1 MAEIELNQLKA
12 FLLVA
17 QKGGLVG
24 AANRLKLT
32 PSGISLRIKRL
43 EQEIGIQLF
52 ERKPN
57 KLLLTEQ
64 GQIFLGR
71 VKRILDDLESAVSLP
86 ERNEGVWAGNVS
98 IALGSDL
105 QPFLAPRIAA
115 FVKNHPTVKLSLS
128 ARESTTTL
136 QLVQDDEV
144 DIGIG
149 RFAAVPPGLRKTHLF
164 FTALKAIYPK
174 NHPLSAYKKPSLR
187 DLSLHALILLPPRS
201 ATRRAMDKTFSSNG
215 IELRR
220 VIEAGGCFGIKQLVQ
235 LNLGVGL
242 VHDICMVTDKDRDL
256 HVIDVS
262 NLFPK
267 FEVSAIHK
275 KSRHLTLVH
284 KTFLDTLSDSLPPRL
299 SKKASPQRGASRR

>member
-1 MAEIELNQLKA
+1 MELNQLRA
-12 FLLVA
+12 FLLVG
-17 QKGGLVG
+17 QKGGLIG

-32 PSGISLRIKRL
+32 PSAISLRIKRL
-43 EQEIGIQLF
+43 EHEIGAQLF

-64 GQIFLGR
+64 GRAFLTR
-71 VKRILDDLESAVSLP
+71 VKRILDDLDSAVAVSLP
-86 ERNEGVWAGNVS
+86 ERNEGVWAGTVS

-136 QLVQDDEV
+136 QLVLDDEV

-149 RFAAVPPGLRKTHLF
+149 RFATVPPGLRKTHLF
-164 FTALKAIYPK
+164 FTALQAIYPK
-174 NHPLSAYKKPSLR
+174 NHPLPAHKKPRLR
-187 DLSLHALILLPPRS
+187 DLSSHGLILLPPRS
-201 ATRRAMDKTFSSNG
+201 ATRRAIDKAFSSNG
-215 IELRR
+215 IELKR

-242 VHDICMVTDKDRDL
+242 VHDICMVTDKDRNL
-256 HVIDVS
+256 HAIDVS
-262 NLFPK
+262 HLFPR

-275 KSRHLTLVH
+275 KSRHLTLPQ
-284 KTFLDTLSDSLPPRL
+284 KTLIEALYKPLAPGTVKQAPSPKRL
-299 SKKASPQRGASRR
+299 S